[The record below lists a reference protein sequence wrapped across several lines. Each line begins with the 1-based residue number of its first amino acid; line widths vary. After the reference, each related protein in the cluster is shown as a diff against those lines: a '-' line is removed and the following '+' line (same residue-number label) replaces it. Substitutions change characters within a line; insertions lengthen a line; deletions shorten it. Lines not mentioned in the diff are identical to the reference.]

1 MMPNI
6 VRASSLFALLLLLGA
21 CGRSTPPPE
30 PPRPVLTMVLGA
42 TAGSELPV
50 YSGEIRSRYETQLA
64 FRVPG
69 KISQRLVDA
78 GAQVKAGDVLAR
90 LDPIDTALSAA
101 AAKAQLELAEA
112 DVRRFRELRAKNFV
126 SQSAL
131 DAKETSLKASKAQAD
146 LAENQS
152 AYTTLRADQA
162 GVVSQVLAEVG
173 QVVAAGQVVLRM
185 ARTDALEVAVAI
197 PEARMPAVRK
207 LKAAV
212 IGLWAD
218 PAAKYEGQ
226 LRELSQVADSATRT
240 YAARVSIQ
248 RPNDKLLLG
257 MTAKVRFLDEKA
269 DVVQAG
275 LSVPLTAVFQQGGKP
290 ALWVVGND
298 ETVTLRP
305 IEVSAFGEA
314 KALVIS
320 GIDVG
325 ERIVIAG
332 VHKLSA
338 GEKIKA
344 VDQAAGA
351 LGSSATVSAK

>member
-1 MMPNI
+1 M
-6 VRASSLFALLLLLGA
+6 
-21 CGRSTPPPE
+21 
-30 PPRPVLTMVLGA
+30 
-42 TAGSELPV
+42 
-50 YSGEIRSRYETQLA
+50 
-64 FRVPG
+64 
-69 KISQRLVDA
+69 
-78 GAQVKAGDVLAR
+78 
-90 LDPIDTALSAA
+90 
-101 AAKAQLELAEA
+101 
-112 DVRRFRELRAKNFV
+112 RRFRELRAKNFV

-207 LKAAV
+207 LKAAE

-218 PAAKYEGQ
+218 PEAKYEGQ